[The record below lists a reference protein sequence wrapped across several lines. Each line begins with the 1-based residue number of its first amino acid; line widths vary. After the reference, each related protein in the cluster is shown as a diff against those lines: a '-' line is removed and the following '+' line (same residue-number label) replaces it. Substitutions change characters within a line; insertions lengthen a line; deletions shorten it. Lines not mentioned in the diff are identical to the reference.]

1 MPTIRAPTLRAQ
13 QFTPTV
19 DHTAAMSRPRNLYS
33 GTTVFVTCRCVH
45 QSYRLVP
52 TAVVRRAVDFCFA
65 VVSTRYRLR
74 YGMRFYEYE
83 FLSTHYHLV
92 ACNACGRITDFLQDL
107 NALIARELNAV
118 RGKSGAF
125 FDRKP
130 GIQTVLGDEK
140 VFEHCVYTLANA
152 VAAGIVRST
161 RQWKG
166 SNSRRLEYGK
176 PCVVFRP
183 RVGLWSKKVQH
194 KHRRSSQRSGRAAFA
209 ERCTLPETAVLML
222 DRPPI
227 MHELSD
233 AELRAR
239 IHGALKVREEEV
251 AKKRAGKPVL
261 GMKAA
266 LRIPWST
273 VPKDGEELFGLT
285 PTLSTETLEQRIA
298 MKVLRREFI
307 LQHEDALA
315 RWNAGHRD
323 VVFPAGTVRMRLRHN
338 VTTEPIPNWLRAG

>member
-1 MPTIRAPTLRAQ
+1 
-13 QFTPTV
+13 
-19 DHTAAMSRPRNLYS
+19 MSKPRNLYS

-52 TAVVRRAVDFCFA
+52 TAVVRRVVDYCFA
-65 VVSTRYRLR
+65 VISMRYRLR
-74 YGMRFYEYE
+74 YGMKFYEFE
-83 FLSTHYHLV
+83 FLSSHYHLV

-118 RGKSGAF
+118 RGRSGAF
-125 FDRKP
+125 FDREP
-130 GIQTVLGDEK
+130 GIQTVLGEDK

-152 VAAGIVRST
+152 VSAGIVRST
-161 RQWKG
+161 KQWKG

-176 PCVVFRP
+176 EYAVARP

-209 ERCTLPETAVLML
+209 QRCTLPETAVLML

-227 MHELSD
+227 MPELSD
-233 AELRAR
+233 AQLRAR
-239 IHGALKVREEEV
+239 IRGALEVREEEV

-266 LRIPWST
+266 LKIHWST
-273 VPKDGEELFGLT
+273 VPRDGEELFGLN
-285 PTLSTETLEQRIA
+285 PTLSTETLEQRIV
-298 MKVLRREFI
+298 MKALRKAFIRE
-307 LQHEDALA
+307 HEEALA
-315 RWNAGHRD
+315 RWNAGERD
-323 VVFPAGTVRMRLRHN
+323 VVFPAGTVRMRLRHT
-338 VTTEPIPNWLRAG
+338 VATEPIPDWLRAA